1 MKNYAGQVEG
11 FERIGAAARKRSEE
25 AAVLDWLRAQGDQ
38 GKPAPFSKDNVP
50 YQPKHWLKFAD
61 KPLGAGDFV
70 MVAGYPGVTS
80 RYALADEF
88 DNAAGW
94 SYPAIASHYRQLA
107 ALVDAAGIKDP
118 DIAVKYASTV
128 RGWENTMK
136 NYTGQVE
143 GFERI
148 GAAER
153 KRGEEAAVLDWLRA
167 QGDKGK
173 PALEALDELVAL
185 AADARVHVSAMPRSK
200 EAVKAA
206 PPLTPAIMDPIRK
219 EAAKHFPGVP
229 VIPAQEIGATD
240 AAYLTPAGIPTYG
253 FTAMFF
259 EPDGSRL
266 HGLNERI
273 RTDVVYQGR
282 DMLFDLVRDYL
293 R

>member
-1 MKNYAGQVEG
+1 
-11 FERIGAAARKRSEE
+11 
-25 AAVLDWLRAQGDQ
+25 
-38 GKPAPFSKDNVP
+38 
-50 YQPKHWLKFAD
+50 
-61 KPLGAGDFV
+61 
-70 MVAGYPGVTS
+70 
-80 RYALADEF
+80 
-88 DNAAGW
+88 
-94 SYPAIASHYRQLA
+94 
-107 ALVDAAGIKDP
+107 
-118 DIAVKYASTV
+118 
-128 RGWENTMK
+128 
-136 NYTGQVE
+136 
-143 GFERI
+143 
-148 GAAER
+148 
-153 KRGEEAAVLDWLRA
+153 
-167 QGDKGK
+167 
-173 PALEALDELVAL
+173 
-185 AADARVHVSAMPRSK
+185 MPRSK